1 MVNVLLF
8 LVLLV
13 VCLPRIAHLVV
24 PAINP
29 QITTVRNVFEL
40 RAIDG
45 SAIRGELTTEIW
57 VIIRAGLVEGSDI
70 AIATTPLAVG
80 LGVVS
85 VEIVTARESTVAAR
99 YPANMR
105 LFLGVALHMTL
116 QMFLTLEPTLATG
129 LLALELDLLDDRR
142 QVLET
147 QI

>member
-1 MVNVLLF
+1 M
-8 LVLLV
+8 VLLV
-13 VCLPRIAHLVV
+13 VCLSRVDHLVV

-29 QITTVRNVFEL
+29 QLTTVRNVFEL
-40 RAIDG
+40 RAIDR
-45 SAIRGELTTEIW
+45 STIRGELTTEVW

-85 VEIVTARESTVAAR
+85 VEIVTARESALAAR

-116 QMFLTLEPTLATG
+116 QMFLTLEPAFATR

-142 QVLET
+142 QVLQT
-147 QI
+147 QV